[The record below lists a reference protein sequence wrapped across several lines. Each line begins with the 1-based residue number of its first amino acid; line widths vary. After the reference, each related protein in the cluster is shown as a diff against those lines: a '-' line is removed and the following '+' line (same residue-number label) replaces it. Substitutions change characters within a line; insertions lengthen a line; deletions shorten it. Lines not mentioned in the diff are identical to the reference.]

1 MLLAEIPSGSG
12 AECVEQDYIKLFMA
26 QLEAKNVLEEEMKK
40 EAETMGMTKMDKPG
54 QTTLSNW
61 KLIRMRNI
69 NDSSYCF

>member
-1 MLLAEIPSGSG
+1 MVLEQSVWPTG
-12 AECVEQDYIKLFMA
+12 CVEQDYIKLFMA

-61 KLIRMRNI
+61 KL
-69 NDSSYCF
+69 FE